1 MSLKLRTSKFRHVFG
16 SQCRREQTF
25 ENVRITR
32 NTHDSNFCSVNP
44 RFLAVVTESSGG
56 GTFAI
61 LDVNRPGRVD
71 VNCPKVCGHAGAVL
85 DIKWNPFNDCV
96 IASGSDDT
104 TVKVWTVPDSGLLGT
119 LTDWSAD
126 LHGHSRR
133 IAYVDWHTSAAN
145 VLMSVGFDFK
155 IMVWNVEQAEPI
167 TSLNCHNDTIFSA
180 SWGRDGSLIAST
192 CKDKKIRV
200 LDPRLAKVAIEM
212 DGHQST
218 KTSKVVFVSDNHV
231 FTTGFSR
238 SSDRQY
244 ALWDIRKPGPALTTS
259 DLDCSSGILLPYYD
273 PDIKVVYLAGKGDGN
288 IRYFEID
295 SEDGSV
301 HFLNTYQSALP
312 QRGLGMMPKR
322 GIDSFKNEVARFYK
336 LHASKNLVEPI
347 SMIVPRKA
355 EGFQPDVFPPTA
367 STIPSLTA
375 DEWMSGVN
383 RGPILIDL
391 ETGTILDKPRSSVSP
406 AVQPQLGLLN
416 KAPQITTYKAVSSRT
431 AQQPFHSASHPAPAH
446 PSGPPSNLRPSPEG
460 HAPFVLKSE
469 SVKMPSVVQQTHM
482 WNGMDKAK
490 QELASI
496 KNIRGLSSYNKDSSN
511 DPAVSPSQPLSPA
524 SSVSSSKRSW
534 SPGSLPLASST
545 AVKAPSSH
553 HVNGFSEDPQAGDYL
568 ASKSKSPA
576 LMAAVTSSNAT
587 QPATTTRYSQVRL
600 NRGLVQQRANTIASS
615 DNAEHVSAVKMV
627 IGQPT
632 ATAASQGHA
641 IHVRKVWSP
650 PVSSVASP
658 SPTSLSSKSGVSFP
672 SSESE
677 LKKAYFKQLDEIK
690 NLQEQ
695 LQLKDKRIQQLE
707 AELALMKCSIERRK
721 KKKDHKTITELM
733 AVEGCRV
740 VTCALEIV

>member
-1 MSLKLRTSKFRHVFG
+1 MSLKLRASKFRHVFG

-56 GTFAI
+56 GAFAI

-71 VNCPKVCGHAGAVL
+71 INCPKVCGHAGAVL

-104 TVKVWTVPDSGLLGT
+104 TVKIWTVPESGLLGT

-167 TSLNCHNDTIFSA
+167 NSLICHTDTIYSA
-180 SWGRDGSLIAST
+180 CWGRDGSLIAST

-200 LDPRLAKVAIEM
+200 MDPRQAKVVIEM

-218 KTSKVVFVSDNHV
+218 KTSKIVFVSDNQV

-238 SSDRQY
+238 NSDRQY
-244 ALWDIRKPGPALTTS
+244 GLWDVRKSGPALTMS

-273 PDIKVVYLAGKGDGN
+273 PDIRVVYLAGKGDGN

-295 SEDGSV
+295 SEENSV

-322 GIDSFKNEVARFYK
+322 GIDPFKNEVARFYK

-383 RGPILIDL
+383 RGPILLDL
-391 ETGTILDKPRSSVSP
+391 ESGTILDKPRSSMSP
-406 AVQPQLGLLN
+406 AVQNQVNGIFIDGDFN
-416 KAPQITTYKAVSSRT
+416 ITGAW
-431 AQQPFHSASHPAPAH
+431 
-446 PSGPPSNLRPSPEG
+446 PSGEGRRLVDGPEG
-460 HAPFVLKSE
+460 WKGAGDNK
-469 SVKMPSVVQQTHM
+469 
-482 WNGMDKAK
+482 WNGMDKTK
-490 QELASI
+490 QEPASI
-496 KNIRGLSSYNKDSSN
+496 KNIRGLSSSSKEAIN
-511 DPAVSPSQPLSPA
+511 DISPLSPSSSA
-524 SSVSSSKRSW
+524 SSSNSFKRSW
-534 SPGSLPLASST
+534 SPGSLSLTST
-545 AVKAPSSH
+545 TAAP
-553 HVNGFSEDPQAGDYL
+553 HVNGFNEDPQAGDYL
-568 ASKSKSPA
+568 ASKASPTMMTTLTTSQKS
-576 LMAAVTSSNAT
+576 
-587 QPATTTRYSQVRL
+587 QPSGTTRYSQARL
-600 NRGLVQQRANTIASS
+600 NRGFVQQRANTIASS
-615 DNAEHVSAVKMV
+615 ENAEHISAVKLV
-627 IGQPT
+627 IGQPAQT
-632 ATAASQGHA
+632 AQGHA

-658 SPTSLSSKSGVSFP
+658 SPTPVSSKSGISFP
-672 SSESE
+672 SSETE
-677 LKKAYFKQLDEIK
+677 LKKAYFRQLDEIK

-707 AELALMKCSIERRK
+707 TELAQMKEREADLK
-721 KKKDHKTITELM
+721 PGESN
-733 AVEGCRV
+733 C
-740 VTCALEIV
+740 

>member
-1 MSLKLRTSKFRHVFG
+1 MSLKLRASKFRHVFG

-56 GTFAI
+56 GAFAI

-71 VNCPKVCGHAGAVL
+71 INCPKVCGHAGAVL

-104 TVKVWTVPDSGLLGT
+104 TVKIWTVPESGLLGT

-167 TSLNCHNDTIFSA
+167 NSLICHTDTIYSA
-180 SWGRDGSLIAST
+180 CWGRDGSLIAST

-200 LDPRLAKVAIEM
+200 MDPRQAKVVIEM

-218 KTSKVVFVSDNHV
+218 KTSKIVFVSDNQV

-238 SSDRQY
+238 NSDRQY
-244 ALWDIRKPGPALTTS
+244 GLWDVRKSGPALTMS

-273 PDIKVVYLAGKGDGN
+273 PDIRVVYLAGKGDGN

-295 SEDGSV
+295 SEENSV

-322 GIDSFKNEVARFYK
+322 GIDPFKNEVARFYK

-383 RGPILIDL
+383 RGPILLDL
-391 ETGTILDKPRSSVSP
+391 ESGTILDKPRSSMSP
-406 AVQPQLGLLN
+406 AVQNQIGALS
-416 KAPQITTYKAVSSRT
+416 KAPQITTYKAVNSRT
-431 AQQPFHSASHPAPAH
+431 AQQPFNSAQTPAPFQ
-446 PSGPPSNLRPSPEG
+446 PSGPSTNLRPSPEG
-460 HAPFVLKSE
+460 HAPVVLKSP
-469 SVKMPSVVQQTHM
+469 SMKMPSVIQQTHI
-482 WNGMDKAK
+482 WNGMDKTK
-490 QELASI
+490 QEPASI
-496 KNIRGLSSYNKDSSN
+496 KNIRGLSSSSKEAIN
-511 DPAVSPSQPLSPA
+511 DISPLSPSSSA
-524 SSVSSSKRSW
+524 SSSNSFKRSW
-534 SPGSLPLASST
+534 SPGSLSLTST
-545 AVKAPSSH
+545 TAAP
-553 HVNGFSEDPQAGDYL
+553 HVNGFNEDPQAGDYL
-568 ASKSKSPA
+568 ASKASPTMMTTLTTSQKS
-576 LMAAVTSSNAT
+576 
-587 QPATTTRYSQVRL
+587 QPSGTTRYSQARL
-600 NRGLVQQRANTIASS
+600 NRGFVQQRANTIASS
-615 DNAEHVSAVKMV
+615 ENAEHISAVKLV
-627 IGQPT
+627 IGQPAQT
-632 ATAASQGHA
+632 AQGH
-641 IHVRKVWSP
+641 
-650 PVSSVASP
+650 
-658 SPTSLSSKSGVSFP
+658 
-672 SSESE
+672 
-677 LKKAYFKQLDEIK
+677 LKKAYFRQLDEIK

-707 AELALMKCSIERRK
+707 TELAQMKEREADLK
-721 KKKDHKTITELM
+721 PGESN
-733 AVEGCRV
+733 C
-740 VTCALEIV
+740 